1 MSFTNNIADITRS
14 IVDSSPAHYIMKVQ
28 SFSLLAKNSIERYES
43 GNFEAGGYKWK
54 LALYPNGNKMKN
66 VTDHISLYLVLDDT
80 SSLHHGREIYVYFR
94 LFLHDQKNDN
104 YLVVQDTVRKER
116 RFHKMKVE
124 RGFDRFISLKEF
136 NLASKNYLVGDT
148 CAFGAEVFVCN
159 ETSTGK
165 GECLVMMKETIKYK
179 HCYQFD
185 YLSELESECYDS
197 KPFNAGNY
205 EWKMKLYPNGK
216 DDELGNYVSLY
227 LALADPSTL
236 SPGSKIYAQII
247 LRIIGQKQGMNHSG
261 QANYWFSA
269 SSHEN
274 GSSRF
279 MPICNFTN
287 ECLGYV
293 VRDSCCAEA
302 EIIILG
308 VVDAFP

>member
-1 MSFTNNIADITRS
+1 
-14 IVDSSPAHYIMKVQ
+14 
-28 SFSLLAKNSIERYES
+28 
-43 GNFEAGGYKWK
+43 
-54 LALYPNGNKMKN
+54 
-66 VTDHISLYLVLDDT
+66 
-80 SSLHHGREIYVYFR
+80 
-94 LFLHDQKNDN
+94 
-104 YLVVQDTVRKER
+104 
-116 RFHKMKVE
+116 MKVE

-165 GECLVMMKETIKYK
+165 GECLP
-179 HCYQFD
+179 
-185 YLSELESECYDS
+185 
-197 KPFNAGNY
+197 PFPA
-205 EWKMKLYPNGK
+205 
-216 DDELGNYVSLY
+216 
-227 LALADPSTL
+227 A
-236 SPGSKIYAQII
+236 
-247 LRIIGQKQGMNHSG
+247 
-261 QANYWFSA
+261 ANYWFSA
-269 SSHEN
+269 SSPEN